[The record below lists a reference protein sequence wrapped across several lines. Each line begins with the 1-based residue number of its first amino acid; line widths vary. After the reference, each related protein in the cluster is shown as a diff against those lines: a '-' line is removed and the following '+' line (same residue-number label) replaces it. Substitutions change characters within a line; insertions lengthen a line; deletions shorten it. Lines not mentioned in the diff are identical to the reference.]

1 MEVKPYVNKIT
12 RLFVPAFVIIGLAS
26 CSTSRITID
35 VLKLPNS
42 VFSEPIEQIAVINR
56 VGIQYS
62 NTKQYV
68 NGRVVAQYNG
78 ITDIMVNESITQLVA
93 DLNVNNFV
101 WAFDTTLKYIPK
113 NARFDQAGSKK
124 LLLSKSR
131 VLRVCRELGVNA
143 LVTVDGYDAEV
154 DSDSDVQYSTPV
166 DRNYGTVRVPYF
178 TGDQSVLMTM
188 LYRTYICKPEGGV
201 IEDETVL
208 ATQVSI
214 ASSGSTLYDVNVN
227 LADAN
232 NILIQ
237 ASRNLGTDYAG
248 QITPNWKTQSRTIYI
263 TGSDQ
268 LKDAYKLAK
277 AGNWPHATDMWYLV
291 ASSNNEKIAKRAS
304 FNLILASEISG
315 DYVLA
320 EEWARRCINKYK
332 MAEAEKYLIIILER
346 KKEIEKLQK
355 LFPMMEG
362 PMD

>member
-1 MEVKPYVNKIT
+1 MEVKPFVGHIN
-12 RLFVPAFVIIGLAS
+12 RLFVLACFIIGLVS
-26 CSTSRITID
+26 CSSSRITID
-35 VLKLPNS
+35 VLELPVS
-42 VFSEPIEQIAVINR
+42 EFSEPIERIAVINR
-56 VGIQYS
+56 VGVQYS

-101 WAFDTTLKYIPK
+101 MATDTSLKYIPK
-113 NARFDQAGSKK
+113 NARFDRPGSKK

-131 VLRVCRELGVNA
+131 VQRVCQDLGVNA

-154 DSDSDVQYSTPV
+154 DTDSDVQYSTPV

-188 LYRTYICKPEGGV
+188 LYRTYICKQEGGV

-214 ASSGSTLYDVNVN
+214 ASSGSTPYDVNVN

-237 ASRNLGTDYAG
+237 ASRNLGADYAG
-248 QITPNWKTQSRTIYI
+248 QITPKWKTQSRTIFI

-277 AGNWPHATDMWYLV
+277 TGNWPSATDIWYLV

-315 DYVLA
+315 DYALA
-320 EEWARRCINKYK
+320 EEWANRCIDKYQ
-332 MAEAEKYLIIILER
+332 MAEAEKYLILLIER

-355 LFPMMEG
+355 LFPL
-362 PMD
+362 MD